1 MGVIHILSIPLI
13 SLTGNI
19 KVGTS
24 GLECRNRCT
33 SIVTQNKIVPVLC
46 LPLPFASRVFN
57 LATRRKQAI
66 ASMSSSVEKK

>member
-1 MGVIHILSIPLI
+1 
-13 SLTGNI
+13 LTGNI

-46 LPLPFASRVFN
+46 LPPPFASRVLDN